1 MTPAAM
7 RGVLA
12 LAVAMVAACGPA
24 SPPAR
29 LAPSPTSA
37 MIRVGTSPDA
47 PPTSFIR
54 NGRITGIEPDFA
66 QALADQLRRPVQ
78 LVPMRWD
85 ELIPSLLRGNI
96 DIIMSGM
103 TVTRA
108 RQVRVAFG
116 DPYLQSGLV
125 AVVRRDSASKYSTL
139 DAIREAPANVGIRT
153 NSTAAQWVRDN
164 LRYATVVPYPNLED
178 AARELAQGR
187 LDMFVTD
194 IPIAAWMV
202 SQHEGDLQL
211 VRIRLTHEDIAWA
224 FRPNDTQLLAAA
236 NGALARWRQDGTLR
250 TILRRWLPYL
260 SDLESWR

>member
-1 MTPAAM
+1 MTRPVV

-12 LAVAMVAACGPA
+12 LAVMLVAACGPA

-29 LAPSPTSA
+29 PAPRAAGA
-37 MIRVGTSPDA
+37 MIRVGTSPDS
-47 PPTSFIR
+47 PPVSFIQ

-85 ELIPSLLRGNI
+85 ELVPALLRGNI

-116 DPYLQSGLV
+116 DPYLESGLV
-125 AVVRRDSASKYSTL
+125 AVVRRDSVGKYATL
-139 DAIREAPANVGIRT
+139 DAMRQASANVGIRT
-153 NSTAAQWVRDN
+153 NSTAELWVRDN
-164 LRYATVVPYPNLED
+164 LRFATVVPYPNLED

-187 LDMFVTD
+187 IDMFVTD

-202 SQHEGDLQL
+202 
-211 VRIRLTHEDIAWA
+211 
-224 FRPNDTQLLAAA
+224 
-236 NGALARWRQDGTLR
+236 
-250 TILRRWLPYL
+250 
-260 SDLESWR
+260 